1 MTHRFPIKEIALQAG
16 LGTATVDRVLN
27 DRPNVSP
34 QTRQRVH
41 AAIAE
46 LKGQETQLSARGR
59 RLFIDFVVEA
69 PNRFTDEIKHAA
81 ETILPTLGAGVF
93 RPRFIFQEVMTED
106 DVLAILRRIA
116 KRGSHGVCL
125 KARDLPRICD
135 AVNALTTAGIPV
147 VTLATDIPN
156 SSRTAYVGLDN
167 ANAGRTAAYL
177 MTKFLGGQAGT
188 VLTTKSQHAFFGEEE
203 RDSGF
208 REVMKRDCPD
218 VELIDASGGAGVP
231 WHMIKHVAEMVSD
244 VKDLKGVYSM
254 GGGNEAILQILADQ
268 GHRPQVFI
276 AHDLDKENKRLLEQ
290 GVLTFVLY
298 HDLRADIRNAF
309 LAFAQHHR
317 LMQLDETPHVSDI
330 QIVTPFNPPHFS

>member
-27 DRPNVSP
+27 KRPNASP
-34 QTRQRVH
+34 QTRQRVN

-59 RLFIDFVVEA
+59 RLFIDFVAEA

-81 ETILPTLGAGVF
+81 EAILPTLGLGVF

-106 DVLAILRRIA
+106 DVLAILRRIG
-116 KRGSHGVCL
+116 KRGSHGVYL
-125 KARDLPRICD
+125 KARDLPRICE
-135 AVNALTTAGIPV
+135 AVNALTAAGIPV

-156 SSRTAYVGLDN
+156 SSRISYVGLDN

-177 MTKFLGGQAGT
+177 MSKTLGAQTCA

-203 RDSGF
+203 REAGCS
-208 REVMKRDCPD
+208 EVMKRECPD

-231 WHMIKHVAEMVSD
+231 WHMIKHVAEMVSG
-244 VKDLKGVYSM
+244 VKDMRGVYSM

-268 GHRPQVFI
+268 GHRPVVFI
-276 AHDLDKENKRLLEQ
+276 AHDLDKENKRLLET
-290 GVLTFVLY
+290 GLLTFVLY
-298 HDLRADIRNAF
+298 HDHRADIRNAF
-309 LAFAQHHR
+309 LAFARHHR
-317 LMQLDETPHVSDI
+317 LIQLEETLHVSDI
-330 QIVTPFNPPHFS
+330 QIVTPFNPPRFS